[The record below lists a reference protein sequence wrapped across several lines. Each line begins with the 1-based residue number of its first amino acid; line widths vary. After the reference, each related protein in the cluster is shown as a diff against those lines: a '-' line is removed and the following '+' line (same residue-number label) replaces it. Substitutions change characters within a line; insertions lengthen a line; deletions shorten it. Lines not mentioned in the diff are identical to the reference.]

1 MERVGNFGLEGPWVD
16 PRILGL
22 FWLPFLDPWSQREPA
37 LDPKILGVPWLDP
50 LNRSVSHWGITLWVP
65 WVVS

>member
-1 MERVGNFGLEGPWVD
+1 MERMGNWFVRLEGPWVD

-22 FWLPFLDPWSQREPA
+22 WLPLDAWSQRELA
-37 LDPKILGVPWLDP
+37 LGPKILGARLDP

-65 WVVS
+65 WFS